1 MAKHFTAEQ
10 ISEMR
15 KKLLVASAEL
25 FLTKGYSA
33 TTLLQISEK
42 SGIDK
47 GTLIRIFGSKEN
59 ILAALVKYVLEE
71 QFATTMKLV
80 QNKTTDK
87 ILFYASETALQLH
100 IVESSEHL
108 RELYAMA
115 YSLPNTTE
123 IIQETITGKLEHI
136 FKEHLPDL
144 EKKDFYMLEIA
155 SGGIMRG
162 FMTVPCNMW
171 FTMNEKIKAFLETT
185 FSLYKVPE
193 EKVKEA
199 IEFVSQFDF
208 KQCAEKL
215 IQDMLDKLEK
225 EA

>member
-10 ISEMR
+10 ISQMR

-25 FLTKGYSA
+25 FLTKGYAA
-33 TTLLQISEK
+33 TTLLLICKK

-71 QFATTMKLV
+71 QFATTAKLL

-87 ILFYASETALQLH
+87 ILFYATETVLQLH

-123 IIQETITGKLEHI
+123 IIQETITDKLEYI
-136 FKEHLPDL
+136 FKEHLPYL

-155 SGGIMRG
+155 SGGVMRG

-171 FTMNEKIKAFLETT
+171 FTMDEKIKAFLETT
-185 FSLYKVPE
+185 FSIYKVPD

-199 IEFVSQFDF
+199 IEFVSLFDF
-208 KQCAEKL
+208 KQSVEKI
-215 IQDMLDKLEK
+215 IQDMLEK
-225 EA
+225 VAEKA

>member
-1 MAKHFTAEQ
+1 MAKHFTDEQ

-25 FLTKGYSA
+25 FLTNGYSA
-33 TTLLQISEK
+33 TTLLLISEK

-136 FKEHLPDL
+136 FKEHLPEL
-144 EKKDFYMLEIA
+144 EKKDFFMLEIA

-193 EKVKEA
+193 KKVEEA
-199 IEFVSQFDF
+199 IEFVSQFNF
-208 KQCAEKL
+208 EQIAEKL
-215 IQDMLDKLEK
+215 IQDMLEQVEDK
-225 EA
+225 A